1 MPVRLFITLILLYL
15 QIEVF
20 CQKFILDST
29 NRISSYEVLLNSRE
43 CDGLANIK
51 INLFDTTKLNKF
63 ELISKTIPPKYIVQ
77 NETILK
83 NIPRGYYDLNS
94 YDENNEGDAIKNIH
108 IGMTVSA
115 RGSYMCSGSNVLFYK
130 YFYITNGIPPFSLKV
145 TSKSDSTL
153 FFQQGIMD
161 SVIFSKDSFD
171 VSSKYI
177 IKDACGD
184 SILSS
189 PVLDKGIHQ
198 INTDLSCSGILKFSL
213 KSSGQEFSGPLP
225 SLKYTWTI
233 DSNNVEAYVLTTSI
247 RKDSFLLRLNISDTT
262 GCQTNFTFLVDSSNI
277 SQQSNDIDL
286 IVDKILSCSPDSNYI
301 RVTDKNSTSTLFMW
315 NTGDTNSFINPKTD
329 GIYKVFAK
337 NSSGC
342 TDSASISFVISHLTI
357 SADKID
363 NTCFARNTASITIY
377 PKGGIS
383 PLTYFWTDSVYSKD
397 RTALSNGNYRL
408 QITDSIG
415 CRLDTFFVVKSP
427 PPLNLNLF
435 ARAASCAPAKD
446 GKVESMA
453 FGGTPPYD
461 VQWNNGLKVFNVDT
475 LAVGFYKITVTDNN
489 KCTTEFSFRIDDL
502 SPLRGTKIDTLCA
515 GGSITIGS
523 KRYSSSG
530 RYIDTLTSKK
540 GCDSIHVTQLVVN
553 PLIDFSL
560 GSVSPTCSGYTDGS
574 ITVGSLIGDPAYTYY
589 LNDKPVGL
597 RGYDN
602 LSAGNYIVKLQD
614 RFGCFREK
622 GISISN
628 PEKISFTIGRD
639 TLLDYG
645 DTLKVKAITNLDISK
660 IKSIKWKTTPMEAD
674 CSNCGTSFVYRPK
687 QDHTLTATLENLTGC
702 KVEDEM
708 LIRVNLDF
716 KAYLPN
722 VFSPSLSNYSENKRF
737 TVLAGRQVIKVKYLR
752 IFNRLGDQVYEAADF
767 LPNDFSIGWDGTFKG
782 ADVSQGVY
790 VYLAEVEYAD
800 GRFGRLKGDVTIL
813 R

>member
-1 MPVRLFITLILLYL
+1 MPVRLFATLILLYVQVDL
-15 QIEVF
+15 LS
-20 CQKFILDST
+20 QKIILDST
-29 NRISSYEVLLNSRE
+29 IRISSYEVLLNSRE
-43 CDGLANIK
+43 CTGLANIR
-51 INLFDTTKLNKF
+51 INLFDSTKLNKF
-63 ELISKTIPPKYIVQ
+63 ELISKTIPPQYIVQ
-77 NETILK
+77 NEIILK

-115 RGSYMCSGSNVLFYK
+115 KGSYRCTGSNVLFYK
-130 YFYITNGIPPFSLKV
+130 YFYIANGIPPFSLRV

-153 FFQQGIMD
+153 YFQQGIMD

-189 PVLDKGIHQ
+189 PEFNRGNQQ
-198 INTDLSCSGILKFSL
+198 IITELGCSGILKFSL
-213 KSSGQEFSGPLP
+213 NSFGQEFNGPLP
-225 SLKYTWTI
+225 SFKYTWTL
-233 DSNNVEAYVLTTSI
+233 DSNKIESPVLSTNV
-247 RKDSFLLRLNISDTT
+247 RKDSFLVSLNISDTS
-262 GCQTNFTFLVDSSNI
+262 GCQANFTFLVDSSAI
-277 SQQSNDIDL
+277 PKQSNDIDL
-286 IVDKILSCSPDSNYI
+286 MVDKIISCSPDSNYI
-301 RVTDKNSTSTLFMW
+301 RVADKNSTSTLFAW
-315 NTGDTNSFINPKTD
+315 NTGDTNSFINPKTN
-329 GIYKVFAK
+329 GVYKVFAK

-342 TDSASISFVISHLTI
+342 TDSASVSLVIPQLKI
-357 SADKID
+357 SAEKID
-363 NTCFARNTASITIY
+363 NTCFARNTAYITIH
-377 PKGGIS
+377 PEGGIS
-383 PLTYFWTDSVYSKD
+383 PYTYFWTDSVYSKD
-397 RTALSNGNYRL
+397 RTALSNGNYKL

-461 VQWNNGLKVFNVDT
+461 VQWNTGLKVFNVDT

-489 KCTTEFSFRIDDL
+489 SCTTEFSFRIDDL

-523 KRYSSSG
+523 KKYSSSG
-530 RYIDTLTSKK
+530 RYIDTLTSRK

-560 GSVSPTCSGYTDGS
+560 VSASPTCNGYTDGK
-574 ITVGSLIGDPAYTYY
+574 ITVGPLIGNPGYTYY
-589 LNDKPVGL
+589 LNEKQVGL
-597 RGYDN
+597 GGFDN

-628 PEKISFTIGRD
+628 PEKINFTLGKD
-639 TLLDYG
+639 TLVDYG

-660 IKSIKWKTTPMEAD
+660 IKSIKWKTTPMDAD
-674 CSNCGTSFVYRPK
+674 CSSCGTQFVYRPK
-687 QDHTLTATLENLTGC
+687 QDHTLIATLENLTGC

-708 LIRVNLDF
+708 LIKVNLDF

-737 TVLAGRQVIKVKYLR
+737 TVLAGRQVIKVNFLR
-752 IFNRLGDQVYEAADF
+752 IFNRLGDQVFEAADF
-767 LPNDFSIGWDGTFKG
+767 LPNDFSKGWDGTFKG

-800 GRFGRLKGDVTIL
+800 GRFGRLKGDVTVL